1 MQEDNIT
8 IRLKFL
14 IQELGITNSV
24 FAENCGISRAT
35 LSQLLTG
42 RNKKISD
49 IIIGQIHAAYPSLS
63 ILWLLFNEGEMW
75 TGNAQGDAKDSNP
88 DKEYTSSAPN
98 GKSGISEES
107 DSEFTEFA
115 EPGFTNTHKNPS
127 ENTEFPTPLQSGY
140 KNAKENGVNRADKP
154 TQTSDAKGI
163 NNCLSS
169 VDFFNEI
176 ENLRRKTRKVVQ
188 ITVYYD
194 DSTFESFYP
203 GKK

>member
-63 ILWLLFNEGEMW
+63 ILWLLFDEGEMW
-75 TGNAQGDAKDSNP
+75 IGDAPANSKGDNP
-88 DKEYTSSAPN
+88 GKECITGDTN
-98 GKSGISEES
+98 RKSDAMEGS
-107 DSEFTEFA
+107 DIEPSDFA
-115 EPGFTNTHKNPS
+115 MPGFPDTHKNPS
-127 ENTEFPTPLQSGY
+127 ENPEFPTSIQPGY
-140 KNAKENGVNRADKP
+140 KNAKENGVNSP
-154 TQTSDAKGI
+154 GNQTQISDVKGI
-163 NNCLSS
+163 NNCLNSI
-169 VDFFNEI
+169 DFFNEI
-176 ENLRRKTRKVVQ
+176 ENLRKKTRKVVQ
-188 ITVYYD
+188 ITIYYD

>member
-8 IRLKFL
+8 VRLKFL

-49 IIIGQIHAAYPSLS
+49 IIIGKIHAAYPSLS
-63 ILWLLFNEGEMW
+63 ILWLIFNEGEMW
-75 TGNAQGDAKDSNP
+75 TGNPPVNSKSDNTNQVSNP
-88 DKEYTSSAPN
+88 ILKDEHKDVDFENTAFSSPDGSNAQN
-98 GKSGISEES
+98 
-107 DSEFTEFA
+107 
-115 EPGFTNTHKNPS
+115 NPS
-127 ENTEFPTPLQSGY
+127 EISDFPTSMQSCS
-140 KNAKENGVNRADKP
+140 KKSKENGLNSNENTPQPAQSKV
-154 TQTSDAKGI
+154 I
-163 NNCLSS
+163 NGCINSA
-169 VDFFNEI
+169 DFFNEI
-176 ENLRRKTRKVVQ
+176 ENLRKKARKVVQ

-203 GKK
+203 NQ